1 MQALESVD
9 FVCGHPVPLV
19 DRVRRGDSAG
29 AEELH
34 RLLSRGVRFLVA
46 RKLPASRVDGCV
58 REVFDRV
65 ACGIQRG
72 DLANPER
79 LVQFIRMHL
88 TTCIREIQ
96 DRQMPG
102 QHARNTASPPCAVDQ
117 RREVMQ
123 ALLRGLS
130 PSERESLI
138 RFYVDGHDA
147 QRICRELRTPEA
159 EFRVL
164 RVRVKSRFHEL
175 CVQGATGTAV

>member
-1 MQALESVD
+1 
-9 FVCGHPVPLV
+9 
-19 DRVRRGDSAG
+19 
-29 AEELH
+29 
-34 RLLSRGVRFLVA
+34 
-46 RKLPASRVDGCV
+46 
-58 REVFDRV
+58 
-65 ACGIQRG
+65 
-72 DLANPER
+72 
-79 LVQFIRMHL
+79 
-88 TTCIREIQ
+88 
-96 DRQMPG
+96 
-102 QHARNTASPPCAVDQ
+102 
-117 RREVMQ
+117 MQ